1 MRTDDFGTGGGFRK
15 DFNRR
20 PRPSK
25 KARIMLQVISP
36 LEGFAI
42 EATDGRIGKV
52 VDFLFDDASWKVRWL
67 VVECGTWLK
76 GRKVLIHPQA
86 VTHSGFE
93 DEQFDVRLT
102 KAQVE
107 SSPSW
112 LEHQP
117 VSQQMQN
124 RLYDHYDWNPAWN
137 GLYPGSVV
145 GAMTSPMMAPPYL
158 GLQMNSEPR
167 AEVADDQE
175 GDPHLRSVVEVI
187 GYHVHAV
194 DGDIGHVENFM
205 FESQDWSLQY
215 FVVDTSNWW
224 LGKRVLIATQA
235 VKAVEWSD
243 RHIRLD
249 VSREQVKTS
258 PVWDPIIAF
267 NELERTHLHRHYGW
281 AGSRT

>member
-1 MRTDDFGTGGGFRK
+1 
-15 DFNRR
+15 
-20 PRPSK
+20 
-25 KARIMLQVISP
+25 MLQVISP
-36 LEGFAI
+36 LKGFAI
-42 EATDGRIGKV
+42 EATDGQIGKV

-86 VTHSGFE
+86 VSYSTFE
-93 DEQFDVRLT
+93 DEQFDVKLT

-107 SSPSW
+107 GSPSW

-117 VSQQMQN
+117 FSQQTQN
-124 RLYDHYDWNPAWN
+124 RLFDHYDWIPDWD
-137 GLYPGSVV
+137 
-145 GAMTSPMMAPPYL
+145 GAYLGRMTGATASPMMAPPYL
-158 GLQMNSEPR
+158 GVQLNSERR
-167 AEVADDQE
+167 AEIADDQE

-187 GYHVHAV
+187 GYHVHAL

-205 FESQDWSLQY
+205 LESQDWSLQY

>member
-1 MRTDDFGTGGGFRK
+1 
-15 DFNRR
+15 
-20 PRPSK
+20 
-25 KARIMLQVISP
+25 MLQAISA
-36 LEGFAI
+36 LKGFAI
-42 EATDGRIGKV
+42 EATDGRMGTV

-67 VVECGTWLK
+67 VVECGAWLK

-86 VTHSGFE
+86 ISRSAFE
-93 DEQFDVRLT
+93 DEQLDVKLT

-107 SSPSW
+107 GSPSW

-124 RLYDHYDWNPAWN
+124 RLYGHYDWIPDWD
-137 GLYPGSVV
+137 
-145 GAMTSPMMAPPYL
+145 GAYLGGITGAIASPMMAPSYL
-158 GLQMNSEPR
+158 GFQLNSERR
-167 AEVADDQE
+167 AEIADDQE

-187 GYHVHAV
+187 GYHAHAL

-205 FESQDWSLQY
+205 FENQDWSLQY

-224 LGKRVLIATQA
+224 LGKRVLIAMQA

>member
-1 MRTDDFGTGGGFRK
+1 M
-15 DFNRR
+15 
-20 PRPSK
+20 
-25 KARIMLQVISP
+25 
-36 LEGFAI
+36 
-42 EATDGRIGKV
+42 
-52 VDFLFDDASWKVRWL
+52 
-67 VVECGTWLK
+67 
-76 GRKVLIHPQA
+76 
-86 VTHSGFE
+86 
-93 DEQFDVRLT
+93 
-102 KAQVE
+102 
-107 SSPSW
+107 
-112 LEHQP
+112 EHQP

-124 RLYDHYDWNPAWN
+124 LLYNHYDWFPDWD
-137 GLYPGSVV
+137 
-145 GAMTSPMMAPPYL
+145 GAYLGRMTGATASPMMAPPYL
-158 GLQMNSEPR
+158 GVQLNSERR
-167 AEVADDQE
+167 AEIADDQE

-187 GYHVHAV
+187 GYHVHAL

-205 FESQDWSLQY
+205 LESQDWSLQY